1 MPLIMDPQ
9 LSNSSQLASTNH
21 SSQPS
26 PTLNPTHLAVPL
38 PFSPH
43 TTLHLQITRLETS
56 TLIFLSSTDPSS
68 SGSQSALGSFVYA
81 MPNRYQPSDP
91 LCTALY
97 SLPGSIDF
105 ATRVA
110 KILARRTGKPV
121 HVGCSVAFGN
131 PTVEEEVAGV
141 KVAVDEVMKVADEG
155 PKG

>member
-9 LSNSSQLASTNH
+9 LSNPSQLASTNH

-26 PTLNPTHLAVPL
+26 PTLQPTHLAVPL

-81 MPNRYQPSDP
+81 MPNVRVIFFLHPDAEPIAPDP
-91 LCTALY
+91 
-97 SLPGSIDF
+97 
-105 ATRVA
+105 
-110 KILARRTGKPV
+110 
-121 HVGCSVAFGN
+121 
-131 PTVEEEVAGV
+131 
-141 KVAVDEVMKVADEG
+141 M
-155 PKG
+155 